1 MKITIDH
8 TDIDVTDGMTVLQ
21 AAEKGGIEIPSMCYL
36 PGNHN
41 HPSCMVCLV
50 KDLEKGT
57 MFPSCAMP
65 VTDGMIL
72 SASSE
77 DVIGARKEALEL
89 LLSDHVGDC
98 EAPCRLSCPAFMNI
112 PLMNRLIAK
121 DMVEKALYVVREE
134 IALPLVLGYICP
146 APCEKAC
153 RRKSIDEPVSICMLK
168 RYTAVDESVRET
180 RLKPPEN
187 KSGKRVA
194 VIGTGPAGLAAAFYT
209 LRKGHDCV
217 LFDQNAK
224 PGGALRYSIPDD
236 LLPKEMLDADIES
249 IRMLGG
255 EFRLNCPVTAGIWK
269 KEILSGFDA
278 VILATGFRE
287 ENPVTP
293 YELPLLES
301 GSVIDKKSFA
311 SAVPGI
317 FGCGSIISEQLL
329 AVRSVAQGKK
339 AALETDAFL
348 NRGPGINWKPKFNSA
363 FGPLKEEEKIEYL
376 KEVSSIGRTD
386 PVKGYITGFTRD
398 EAIREAQR
406 CMHCDCRKPV
416 SCKLRIYADKYEAN
430 RRRFA
435 PEARNI
441 LTRNVQHEM
450 VVYEPEKCI
459 RCGLCIEIAQKEGES
474 PGLTFVGRGFDVR
487 MNVPFGKSIREGLTR
502 AAHACVEACPT
513 GALAEKNRDEGM
525 RG

>member
-8 TDIDVTDGMTVLQ
+8 TDIHVTEGMTVLQ

-65 VTDGMIL
+65 VTDGMVL

-112 PLMNRLIAK
+112 PLMNRLIAE
-121 DMVEKALYVVREE
+121 DSVEQALHVVREE

-168 RYTAVDESVRET
+168 RYTAMDESVRGT
-180 RLKPPEN
+180 GLKPPEQ

-224 PGGALRYSIPDD
+224 PGGAMRNSIPDD

-269 KEILSGFDA
+269 EEILPGFDA

-287 ENPVTP
+287 ENPVAAF
-293 YELPLLES
+293 ELPLLES
-301 GSVIDKKSFA
+301 GSVIDKQSFA
-311 SAVPGI
+311 SGLPGI

-329 AVRSVAQGKK
+329 AVRSAAQGKK
-339 AALETDAFL
+339 AALETDTFL
-348 NRGPGINWKPKFNSA
+348 NRGPGINRKPKFNSA
-363 FGPLKEEEKIEYL
+363 FGPLKEEEKKEYL
-376 KEVSSIGRTD
+376 QEASSTGRTD
-386 PVKGYITGFTRD
+386 PVLDYITGFTRD
-398 EAIREAQR
+398 EAVREAQR

-416 SCKLRIYADKYEAN
+416 SCKLRIYADEYGAN

-441 LTRNVQHEM
+441 LTRNVQHEL

-459 RCGLCIEIAQKEGES
+459 RCGLCIEVAEKEKES
-474 PGLTFVGRGFDVR
+474 LGLAFVGRGFDVR
-487 MNVPFGKSIREGLTR
+487 IHVPFGKSIREGLTR
-502 AAHACVEACPT
+502 AAHACVGACPT
-513 GALAEKNRDEGM
+513 GALAEKNKG
-525 RG
+525 

>member
-8 TDIDVTDGMTVLQ
+8 ITIDVAEGMTVMQ
-21 AAEKGGIEIPSMCYL
+21 AAELAGIKIPSMCYL
-36 PGNHN
+36 PGHTN

-50 KDLEKGT
+50 KDLDKNS

-65 VTDGMIL
+65 VAEGMHL

-77 DVIGARKEALEL
+77 ELMKARKEALEL

-121 DMVEKALYVVREE
+121 DKVEEALQVVREE

-153 RRKSIDEPVSICMLK
+153 RRKSIDQPVSVCLLK
-168 RYTAVDESVRET
+168 RSTAMDEAIRKTDLE
-180 RLKPPEN
+180 KPLQ

-194 VIGTGPAGLAAAFYT
+194 VIGTGPAGLTAAFFT
-209 LRKGHDCV
+209 LRMGHACV
-217 LFDQNAK
+217 LFDKQEKA
-224 PGGALRYSIPDD
+224 GGALRYSIPDD
-236 LLPKEMLDADIES
+236 LLPKDMLDADIES
-249 IRMLGG
+249 IQRLGG
-255 EFRLNCPVTAGIWK
+255 EFRLNYQVTAEVWQ
-269 KEILSGFDA
+269 KEILPDFDA

-287 ENPVTP
+287 ENPVDEFGLP
-293 YELPLLES
+293 ELEK
-301 GSVIDKKSFA
+301 GSVIHKKSFT
-311 SAVPGI
+311 SGMSGV

-339 AALETDAFL
+339 AALEADAYM
-348 NRGPGINWKPKFNSA
+348 NGKPEPRRNPLFNSV
-363 FGPLKEEEKIEYL
+363 FGPLMEDEKIEYMQ
-376 KEVSSIGRTD
+376 EASSVGRTD
-386 PVKGYITGFTRD
+386 PGRGYLIGFTRE

-416 SCKLRIYADKYEAN
+416 SCKLRIYADEYGAN

-435 PEARNI
+435 PAERNQ
-441 LTRNVQHEM
+441 LTRNFQHEM

-459 RCGLCIEIAQKEGES
+459 RCGLCVEIAGKEGELL
-474 PGLTFVGRGFDVR
+474 GLAFVGRGFNVR
-487 MNVPFGKSIREGLTR
+487 ITVPFRKSMKEGLGK
-502 AAHACVEACPT
+502 AAKACVDGCPT
-513 GALAEKNRDEGM
+513 GALAVR
-525 RG
+525 